1 MLKKKEKKFKVSTI
15 QKKQKKGLKD
25 VNKNNNMIDIC
36 TILDKCSIDEI
47 SKYLIKIGKKQDF
60 PDITIRE

>member
-1 MLKKKEKKFKVSTI
+1 
-15 QKKQKKGLKD
+15 
-25 VNKNNNMIDIC
+25 MIDIC